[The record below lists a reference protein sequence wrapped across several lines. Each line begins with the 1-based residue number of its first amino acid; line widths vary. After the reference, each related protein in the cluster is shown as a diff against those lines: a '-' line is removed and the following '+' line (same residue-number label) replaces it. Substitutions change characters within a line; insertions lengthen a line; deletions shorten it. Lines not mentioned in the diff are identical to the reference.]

1 MVYHIERTG
10 EESMPVTYTREEI
23 CESYSISELDSKRRD
38 LIEAL
43 TISGL
48 SDYETMEVNNLISLI
63 NQRIQIMNE
72 ILG

>member
-1 MVYHIERTG
+1 M
-10 EESMPVTYTREEI
+10 SVTYTREEI

-38 LIEAL
+38 LMEAL
-43 TISGL
+43 SLAGL

>member
-10 EESMPVTYTREEI
+10 EESMSVTYTREEI

-38 LIEAL
+38 LMEAL
-43 TISGL
+43 SLAGL